1 MDPLLRIITGRPA
14 KNLDRLPDT
23 EQNIQAVK
31 REFVGKPL
39 VCHELVK
46 HIIYLRREI
55 DVEEHKEAFY
65 NLLDKYMDEICEH
78 YDLRWLLSICDT
90 LVDIGDDAQSAAAM
104 NVSLSINYL
113 NIMVSL
119 LDITNDGNPNHEKLR
134 RNPGHKRP
142 TYDGMIALDM
152 YHGDMLFNLVHRLNK
167 VIEKDTLVNELW
179 LEIKHRLVDDMT
191 VPLNWLTH
199 VHNDP
204 YRQKFYH
211 NYGTVNS

>member
-1 MDPLLRIITGRPA
+1 
-14 KNLDRLPDT
+14 
-23 EQNIQAVK
+23 
-31 REFVGKPL
+31 
-39 VCHELVK
+39 
-46 HIIYLRREI
+46 
-55 DVEEHKEAFY
+55 
-65 NLLDKYMDEICEH
+65 
-78 YDLRWLLSICDT
+78 
-90 LVDIGDDAQSAAAM
+90 SAAAM

-152 YHGDMLFNLVHRLNK
+152 YHGDMLFNLVYRLNK

-204 YRQKFYH
+204 HRQKFYH
-211 NYGTVNS
+211 NHGTVNS